1 MVKIHFPDA
10 VSSFVNQ
17 PPALKAEAR
26 KTREKTRDRA
36 PQKTLFSG
44 LLERITQQRLTV
56 EDPSAIAIEDLPAS
70 DDTMR
75 DLLDE
80 IHSAGDDLKSRP
92 LPEEIKRYKKA
103 VKNFLRYV
111 VKYGYTTEKQV
122 SGTNLLKRKNFTLV
136 RVVDTKLEQLAAGI
150 LAGQTAQ
157 LDILHRLE
165 EITGLLVDLMQ

>member
-1 MVKIHFPDA
+1 MVKIDFPDT
-10 VSSFVNQ
+10 VSAFFSRPSGF
-17 PPALKAEAR
+17 KAEAR
-26 KTREKTRDRA
+26 KARDRS
-36 PQKTLFSG
+36 PQKVLFSG

-56 EDPSAIAIEDLPAS
+56 EDPRDIEDLPAS
-70 DDTMR
+70 EDTVR

-80 IHSAGDDLKSRP
+80 IHSAGDDLKNRP

-111 VKYGYTTEKQV
+111 VKYGYTAEKQV
-122 SGTNLLKRKNFTLV
+122 SGANLLKRKNFTIV
-136 RVVDTKLEQLAAGI
+136 QVVDTKLEQLAAGI

>member
-1 MVKIHFPDA
+1 MVKIDFPDT
-10 VSSFVNQ
+10 VSAFFNQ
-17 PPALKAEAR
+17 PLTFKAEAR
-26 KTREKTRDRA
+26 KARDRA
-36 PQKTLFSG
+36 PQKALFSG

-56 EDPSAIAIEDLPAS
+56 EDPGGIEDLPAS
-70 DDTMR
+70 EDTVR

-80 IHSAGDDLKSRP
+80 IHSAGDDLKNRP

-122 SGTNLLKRKNFTLV
+122 SGANLLKRKNFTLV
-136 RVVDTKLEQLAAGI
+136 QVVDTKLEQLAACI